1 MNNRMNSRP
10 PLRCSGC
17 HKIPDNIPIYG
28 QMAQD
33 AGMTYPD
40 GSGDADEYVWRE
52 EGTLN
57 KENGHFLCDACYI
70 KAGQPSSPQGW
81 KAP

>member
-1 MNNRMNSRP
+1 MTNRP

-17 HKIPDNIPIYG
+17 HRIPDNIPIYV
-28 QMAQD
+28 QLAKEE
-33 AGMTYPD
+33 GMT
-40 GSGDADEYVWRE
+40 DADEYVWRE

-57 KENGHFLCDACYI
+57 RTNGHFLCDECYI
-70 KAGQPSSPQGW
+70 KAGQPSSTAGW